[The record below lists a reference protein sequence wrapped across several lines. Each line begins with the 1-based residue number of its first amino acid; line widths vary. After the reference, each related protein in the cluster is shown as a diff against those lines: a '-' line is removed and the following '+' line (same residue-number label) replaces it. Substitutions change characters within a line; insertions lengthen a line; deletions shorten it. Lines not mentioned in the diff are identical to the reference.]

1 MEDLLFDDGAMK
13 IINSVTERKLR
24 EGKAETYP
32 ISGYVRYIV
41 EEDSADRQ
49 IAQFLECGG
58 MGDSVQDRAGTCGL
72 KGERNEAGKATGLV
86 LKFAQKSQMI
96 DSVGA
101 SLDVTV

>member
-49 IAQFLECGG
+49 IAQFLEGGG

-72 KGERNEAGKATGLV
+72 KGEWYESGEAAGLV
-86 LKFAQKSQMI
+86 LKFAQTSQMI
-96 DSVGA
+96 DSVRG
-101 SLDVTV
+101 SLDVAV